1 MHTPSDWRA
10 GLLQRAMHYAVCEA
24 DASDLVQDCLH
35 AYQRRFGSYPWEHAH
50 TQEDIQHAQCWC
62 QQKLRSL
69 ATDRATQPSRQ
80 CERLLGT
87 ELFEYLAVEN
97 PEEDWIWH
105 IAMQQFIDSLPT
117 SLQKVAVLYN
127 QGYEYAEIASALNLS
142 VGSVKQYLQRIKRL
156 GRAFFGL
163 DVNKL
168 GVCVVNRCGS
178 PEGVSKEVLSD
189 EETQG
194 IADERVGANDSELGC
209 AAEHPCCP
217 RRTQRGGVK
226 VAAGFVSGQGC
237 GCSGGNVPLSMS
249 RLKQQCDG
257 NHTAT
262 STDCSC
268 LIPIY
273 SVSAATT
280 GVNCGCRTGTPF
292 CTCVIC
298 GYGIKQPSPSSQSN

>member
-10 GLLQRAMHYAVCEA
+10 WLLQRAMHYAVCEA

-69 ATDRATQPSRQ
+69 AIDRAKQPSCQR
-80 CERLLGT
+80 ERLLGAD
-87 ELFEYLAVEN
+87 LFEYLAVEN
-97 PEEDWIWH
+97 PESDWIWH

-178 PEGVSKEVLSD
+178 PEGVSKEVSGD

-194 IADERVGANDSELGC
+194 IADERVGANDSELGG

-217 RRTQRGGVK
+217 RRTQRGGV
-226 VAAGFVSGQGC
+226 
-237 GCSGGNVPLSMS
+237 L
-249 RLKQQCDG
+249 RW
-257 NHTAT
+257 
-262 STDCSC
+262 
-268 LIPIY
+268 
-273 SVSAATT
+273 
-280 GVNCGCRTGTPF
+280 
-292 CTCVIC
+292 
-298 GYGIKQPSPSSQSN
+298 QPVL